1 MLPMIRAVVRVAG
14 LLLLFLAC
22 LPLHLLSKW
31 LTGRSPWPRR
41 FLAAVAW
48 IVGARVRVVGDPIR
62 PHTLLLAN
70 HLSWL
75 DIIVMAG
82 ATGCAFVSKDNLG
95 HGFIH
100 WLADQNHTLYITR
113 GKRSTTADQANSIA
127 NALERP
133 QPLTLFPEGTTGP
146 GDSLLPFR
154 SSLLAAVAPA
164 PPRSHVRPVALDYG
178 PATREV
184 GWHNESGKDNVLRVL
199 GRKGCLPT
207 TLNLLPPLAPSTDRK
222 LLAQQAHQAISA
234 ALATCGIAP
243 ASSSSRTGL

>member
-1 MLPMIRAVVRVAG
+1 MLPMIRAALRVAG

-22 LPLHLLSKW
+22 LPPHMLSKW
-31 LTGRSPWPRR
+31 LLKRSLWPRR
-41 FLAAVAW
+41 FLAAAAW

-113 GKRSTTADQANSIA
+113 AKRSTTADQASSIA
-127 NALERP
+127 AALERP

-146 GDSLLPFR
+146 GDQLLPFR

-178 PATREV
+178 SAAREV
-184 GWHNESGKDNVLRVL
+184 GWYNEPGKDNVLRVL
-199 GRKGCLPT
+199 GRKGSLPT
-207 TLNLLPPLAPSTDRK
+207 TLHLLPPLAPSTDRK
-222 LLAQQAHQAISA
+222 LLALQAHQAIA
-234 ALATCGIAP
+234 AVLA